1 MEKEQEPRPSY
12 SKSVYLLSLKRCAGC
27 QLFMHS
33 SPCGLAI
40 PVLHSLVLLP
50 NASKRSLALLGRSAA
65 VLVMSAASPGRSCI
79 PGGGNGEKKRWH
91 YKTSAYI
98 SLVRSVSMAAPAD
111 GKQGNSV
118 STFYRLC
125 GRDGQRRNGLEFL
138 NSGVCH
144 LLCFQCWPEEALLP
158 THTHDLRMLFFCRAG
173 GRSGG
178 SRHVCG
184 GGGRWMGGS
193 GSKWVFI
200 VFLIY

>member
-1 MEKEQEPRPSY
+1 
-12 SKSVYLLSLKRCAGC
+12 
-27 QLFMHS
+27 
-33 SPCGLAI
+33 
-40 PVLHSLVLLP
+40 
-50 NASKRSLALLGRSAA
+50 
-65 VLVMSAASPGRSCI
+65 
-79 PGGGNGEKKRWH
+79 
-91 YKTSAYI
+91 
-98 SLVRSVSMAAPAD
+98 MAAPAD

-184 GGGRWMGGS
+184 GGGERWMGGS